1 MEQINHNIQC
11 SVNTCAYHAGA
22 QDYCTL
28 SAIRVGC
35 CEAQPKSCD
44 CTECASFK
52 MRKGCGCGR

>member
-1 MEQINHNIQC
+1 MDQINHNIQC

-44 CTECASFK
+44 CTECASFQLGK
-52 MRKGCGCGR
+52 NQ